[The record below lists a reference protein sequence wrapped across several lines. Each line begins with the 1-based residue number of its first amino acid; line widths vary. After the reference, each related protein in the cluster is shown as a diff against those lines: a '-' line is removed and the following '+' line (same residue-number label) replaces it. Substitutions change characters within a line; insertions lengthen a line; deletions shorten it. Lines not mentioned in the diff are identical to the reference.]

1 MPASHGSHSH
11 AVRLDEVYMH
21 GLLWPFLLCATLLC
35 GMTAA
40 LACLKYEQLTILK
53 RSLNAP
59 AVAEALI
66 AICSGA
72 LLWIGWRDF
81 LDEYL
86 VPESWWSKLCM
97 LLVGAVGAIATR
109 SLYAT
114 ADARPHPIH
123 TAAEG
128 TSIVDDEEGAMPQDL
143 PALHKPFRPIRAQSA
158 LVSARALLRAEA
170 LRPRR
175 TAAGART
182 VGGLRQRIAR
192 ARAAAAQSRW
202 CWLHPPKFSGTA
214 SPCVARNIFCAHDV
228 VGVWTAD
235 ACAPVAVQRLQA
247 RAHDGLRI
255 CKLGLVA
262 IGVVG
267 LYLTRSLYG
276 DEESPWCSS
285 NGYD

>member
-1 MPASHGSHSH
+1 
-11 AVRLDEVYMH
+11 MH

-72 LLWIGWRDF
+72 LLWIGWWDF

-114 ADARPHPIH
+114 AIDPRPHPIH

-143 PALHKPFRPIRAQSA
+143 PALHKAFSPNPRTIGAGFGEGVAASRGPS
-158 LVSARALLRAEA
+158 SF
-170 LRPRR
+170 RR

-202 CWLHPPKFSGTA
+202 CCLHPPKFSGTR
-214 SPCVARNIFCAHDV
+214 C
-228 VGVWTAD
+228 
-235 ACAPVAVQRLQA
+235 A
-247 RAHDGLRI
+247 RALLATFSGLTMWVGLWDLLDVHVLPSLFNV
-255 CKLGLVA
+255 CKHEPTTGCAFVKLGLVA
-262 IGVVG
+262 IGAVG

-276 DEESPWCSS
+276 DE
-285 NGYD
+285 GVTVVQFQRL